1 MPHNDR
7 NPPCVSPVPHG
18 MMRGM
23 YMDLLRRMMEF
34 EQWFDQRFG
43 WFFTNG
49 MKARQ
54 RKAVQ
59 MGSGLQ
65 ESSKAPTA

>member
-1 MPHNDR
+1 
-7 NPPCVSPVPHG
+7 